1 MTMLSAEVRDY
12 PTNTQYQAN
21 KPSRPVFYSR
31 HDPQK
36 KKKRT
41 VYPTASA
48 LALLLELTTNPMGE
62 EPHT

>member
-12 PTNTQYQAN
+12 PTNTQCQAN
-21 KPSRPVFYSR
+21 KPSPPVVYSR

-36 KKKRT
+36 KKT
-41 VYPTASA
+41 MYPPASA